1 MIVMNM
7 DARRGVT
14 ILVFLAEGSPDGL
27 RVVERSNWTGVVL
40 LAGIAEPAVLL
51 ERPELDGPGVYMLV
65 GRSGDE
71 ARHLYIGEA
80 DDVGKRIRQHL
91 AKADESWQQ
100 ILVATRK
107 DTSLNKAHVRWL
119 ERELI
124 EIARRAKRSTIS
136 NVNAGF
142 ASRLH
147 EAEVATMESYLDELL
162 TILPI
167 LGIDAFQIAESAP
180 RESRSLTYLLR
191 GAGGV
196 EAEGY
201 ETASG
206 FTVSS
211 GVTRGSHVASTARGT
226 VLMRERLL
234 SEGVFEIVGG
244 DTWRLSSPFLF
255 DSPST
260 AAAVMLGR
268 SANGLVEWK
277 TIDGTTLKS
286 VRQAEALRAK

>member
-1 MIVMNM
+1 MFLMSV
-7 DARRGVT
+7 DVKRGVS

-27 RVVERSNWTGVVL
+27 RVVERSNWNGVVL

-51 ERPELDGPGVYMLV
+51 ARSELDGPGVYMLV
-65 GRSGDE
+65 GRSSDD
-71 ARHLYIGEA
+71 ARQLYIGES

-91 AKADESWQQ
+91 AKPDESWQQ
-100 ILVATRK
+100 LLVATRK

-124 EIARRAKRSTIS
+124 DIARRAKRSTIS

-142 ASRLH
+142 TSPLH
-147 EAEVATMESYLDELL
+147 EADVATMEAYLDDLL

-167 LGIDAFQIAESAP
+167 LGIDSFQVAESEP
-180 RESRSLTYLLR
+180 RESSSRIYRLL

-196 EAEGY
+196 EADGY
-201 ETASG
+201 ETPSG

-211 GVTRGSHVASTARGT
+211 GVTRGSHVASTAPGT
-226 VLMRERLL
+226 IVLRERLL
-234 SEGVFEIVGG
+234 SEGVFVMDGPKM
-244 DTWRLSSPFLF
+244 WRLTTPFSF
-255 DSPST
+255 NSPST

-286 VRQAEALRAK
+286 VRQAEALGKN

>member
-1 MIVMNM
+1 MKLMG
-7 DARRGVT
+7 AKAKRGVS

-40 LAGIAEPAVLL
+40 LAGIADPSVLL
-51 ERPELDGPGVYMLV
+51 ARPELDGPGIYMLV
-65 GRSGDE
+65 GRSGDD
-71 ARHLYIGEA
+71 ARPLYIGEA

-100 ILVATRK
+100 VLVATRK

-124 EIARRAKRSTIS
+124 DIARRAKRAAIS

-142 ASRLH
+142 ASSLH
-147 EAEVATMESYLDELL
+147 EADVATMEAYLDDLL
-162 TILPI
+162 VILPI
-167 LGIDAFQIAESAP
+167 LGIDSFQIADSAP
-180 RESRSLTYLLR
+180 PESRSVTYRLR

-196 EAEGY
+196 DAEGY
-201 ETASG
+201 ETPSG
-206 FTVSS
+206 FTVFA
-211 GVTRGSHVASTARGT
+211 GVTRSTHVASTAQWT
-226 VLMRERLL
+226 VGIRERLL
-234 SEGVFEIVGG
+234 AEGVFVVEGG
-244 DTWRLSSPFLF
+244 DAWRLTTPYAF

-268 SANGLVEWK
+268 SANGLAEWK
-277 TIDGTTLKS
+277 TSDGTTLKS
-286 VRQAEALRAK
+286 VRQAEVQASN